1 MVDIQEQFLIKNGL
15 GWHAYG
21 KIQTIIATEYLL
33 FMDLPLLIKGCEERK
48 SAEKTVIT
56 SKKLQGKLIKCVW
69 AKSISL
75 SLGACIKLSKQHFK
89 GQDSP

>member
-1 MVDIQEQFLIKNGL
+1 
-15 GWHAYG
+15 
-21 KIQTIIATEYLL
+21 
-33 FMDLPLLIKGCEERK
+33 MDLPLLIKGCEERK

-69 AKSISL
+69 AKSIAL

-89 GQDSP
+89 GHLFIAIILSNGSIIKNNMKKTLNEE